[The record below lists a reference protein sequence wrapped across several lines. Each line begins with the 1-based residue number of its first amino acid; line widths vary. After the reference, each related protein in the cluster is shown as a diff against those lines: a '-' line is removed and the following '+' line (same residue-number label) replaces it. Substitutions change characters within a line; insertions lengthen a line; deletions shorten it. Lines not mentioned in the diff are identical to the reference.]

1 MARAT
6 TRKTAKKTP
15 ARRAVTKPAKKAA
28 GRHAATPAE
37 KSDKEHLVMVIRGT
51 AGCSAA
57 VAKQTLDSVIGTIT
71 ASLKKNKK
79 VQLYGFGTF
88 IVAKRLARRGR
99 NPQTGEAIRIKASKT
114 VRFKPSMTL
123 KESV

>member
-1 MARAT
+1 M
-6 TRKTAKKTP
+6 
-15 ARRAVTKPAKKAA
+15 KAA
-28 GRHAATPAE
+28 RRHAATPAE
-37 KSDKEHLVMVIRGT
+37 RSDKEHLVAVIRGT

-57 VAKQTLDSVIGTIT
+57 VAKQTLDSVFGTIT

-99 NPQTGEAIRIKASKT
+99 NPLTGEAIRIKASKT
-114 VRFKPSMTL
+114 VRFKPSTAL

>member
-6 TRKTAKKTP
+6 TRKTAKTTP
-15 ARRAVTKPAKKAA
+15 ARRAVTKPAKKAVW
-28 GRHAATPAE
+28 RHAATPAE
-37 KSDKEHLVMVIRGT
+37 KSDKEHLVTVIRGT

-57 VAKQTLDSVIGTIT
+57 VAKETLDNVIGAIT

-88 IVAKRLARRGR
+88 IVVKRLARRGR

-123 KESV
+123 KASV